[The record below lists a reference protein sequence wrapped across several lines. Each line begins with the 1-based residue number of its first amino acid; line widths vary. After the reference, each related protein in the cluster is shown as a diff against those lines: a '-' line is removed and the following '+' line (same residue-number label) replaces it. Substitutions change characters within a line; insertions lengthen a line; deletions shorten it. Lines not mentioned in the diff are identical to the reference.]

1 MILWLKLNRYSFQL
15 RMPSQEAPYLGT
27 AVNLEHQNQPE
38 VSYKTLEIGMAS
50 GCMETLTDALQVEG
64 HGFNHMPSEDAE

>member
-1 MILWLKLNRYSFQL
+1 MAEIKQMFISVKDTK
-15 RMPSQEAPYLGT
+15 PAPYLGT

-50 GCMETLTDALQVEG
+50 GRMETPTDALQVEG
-64 HGFNHMPSEDAE
+64 HGFNRMPSEDAE

>member
-27 AVNLEHQNQPE
+27 AVNLEHHNQPE

-64 HGFNHMPSEDAE
+64 HGFNRMPSEDAE